1 MSLGQTLLRLVRA
14 TCTIGG
20 SGKHALETAHTRL
33 IVTGAFFALAFGAV
47 GVRLA
52 DVTLLPRD
60 EDSKRARAAR
70 PEKLDRADVVDR
82 NGLLVATS
90 IATASAHANPK
101 EIGDPAGVAR
111 KLASVL
117 PDIDEKQ
124 IRDRLASPDRS
135 FVYIRRNLS
144 PRQQYEINRLGIP
157 GIQFQQ
163 ENRRLYP
170 QGRLLAHVL
179 GFSDVDNNGLAGVE
193 KGLNERLRAGGE
205 PVALSID
212 TRIQHILRQELDAA
226 VTKFQAIGAA
236 GMVMDI
242 YTGEVLGMVS
252 LPDFDPAAPGES
264 PDDARFNRIT
274 LGVYE
279 MGSTFKIFNTAMA
292 LDYGTV
298 SVSGGYDAA
307 RPISIGRFTIKDDHP
322 MPRWLSV
329 PEIFMYSSNI
339 GSVKMAQ
346 DVGVQGQRAF
356 MDKLGLLSPPK
367 FEVPEIGRPQVP
379 QPWRPINLMTIS
391 FGHGISV
398 SALQVAAAVSS
409 VMNGGVY
416 VKPTLVK
423 QEEGATLH
431 GTRVIQA
438 KTSETMRKL
447 MRLVVTNG
455 TGRKGDVPGY
465 IVGGKTGT
473 AEKIGARGGYRKN
486 ANITSFVA
494 GFPIHNPR
502 YLVMAMLDEPKA
514 LKETYGFSTSGWNA
528 APTGGKIIARVG
540 PLLGVEPYDLNAPDV
555 KAALAVDLAGAGPRA
570 AKTNPMAGATVAPL
584 VPAPPAGASTPVR
597 AQPPQAALRPTPLPV
612 TPVGGSTVAAR

>member
-1 MSLGQTLLRLVRA
+1 MSFGTALLRALRS
-14 TCTIGG
+14 TYTLGG
-20 SGKHALETAHTRL
+20 PGKHAVETAHTRL
-33 IVTGAFFALAFGAV
+33 IVTSAFFALAFGAV

-52 DVTLLPRD
+52 DVTLFPHTNDTR
-60 EDSKRARAAR
+60 KARAAR
-70 PEKLDRADVVDR
+70 PEKLDRADIVDR

-90 IATASAHANPK
+90 IQTASAHANPK
-101 EIGDPAGVAR
+101 EISDPAGVAR

-124 IRDRLASPDRS
+124 IRERLAAPERS
-135 FVYIRRNLS
+135 FVYIRRNVT

-163 ENRRLYP
+163 EDRRLYP

-179 GFSDVDNNGLAGVE
+179 GFSDVDSNGLAGVE

-226 VTKFQAIGAA
+226 MQKFQAIGAA
-236 GMVMDI
+236 GIVMDI

-252 LPDFDPAAPGES
+252 MPDFDPTNPGGS

-298 SVSGGYDAA
+298 SVNGGYDAA

-322 MPRWLSV
+322 NPRWLSV

-339 GSVKMAQ
+339 GSIKMAQ

-356 MDKLGLLSPPK
+356 LDKLGLLTPPK

-379 QPWRPINLMTIS
+379 QPWRPINLMTIA
-391 FGHGISV
+391 FGHGLSV
-398 SALQVAAAVSS
+398 SALQMAGAAAS

-416 VKPTLVK
+416 VRPTLIK
-423 QEEGATLH
+423 HEDGAIIR
-431 GTRVIQA
+431 GTRAMSA
-438 KTSETMRKL
+438 KTSDTMRKL

-455 TGRKGDVPGY
+455 TARKAEVPGY
-465 IVGGKTGT
+465 LIGGKTGT

-486 ANITSFVA
+486 ANITSLVA
-494 GFPIHNPR
+494 GFPMHNPR
-502 YLVMAMLDEPKA
+502 YLVIAMLDEPKG
-514 LKETYGFSTSGWNA
+514 LKETYNFSTSGWNA
-528 APTGGKIIARVG
+528 APTGGKIIARIG
-540 PLLGVEPYDLNAPDV
+540 PLLGVEPYDANAPEV
-555 KAALAVDLAGAGPRA
+555 KAALAVDLAGTGPRVAKPNPQATPA
-570 AKTNPMAGATVAPL
+570 AAPL
-584 VPAPPAGASTPVR
+584 QAPPASAPLAVR
-597 AQPPQAALRPTPLPV
+597 APTSARSAPLPV
-612 TPVGGSTVAAR
+612 SPTGGSNLAAR

>member
-1 MSLGQTLLRLVRA
+1 MSFGTLILRALRSTYTLG
-14 TCTIGG
+14 GP
-20 SGKHALETAHTRL
+20 GKHAVETAHTRL

-52 DVTLLPRD
+52 DVTLFPATD
-60 EDSKRARAAR
+60 ETRKARAAR
-70 PEKLDRADVVDR
+70 PEKLDRADIVDR

-90 IATASAHANPK
+90 IQTASAHANPK
-101 EIGDPAGVAR
+101 EITDPAAVAR

-124 IRDRLASPDRS
+124 IRDRLAAPERS
-135 FVYIRRNLS
+135 FVYIRRNIT

-163 ENRRLYP
+163 EDRRLYP

-179 GFSDVDNNGLAGVE
+179 GFSDVDSNGLAGVE

-226 VTKFQAIGAA
+226 MTKFQAIGAA
-236 GMVMDI
+236 GIVMDI

-252 LPDFDPAAPGES
+252 LPDFDPSNPGGS

-322 MPRWLSV
+322 IPRWLSV

-339 GSVKMAQ
+339 GSIKMAQ

-356 MDKLGLLSPPK
+356 FDKLGMLAPPK

-379 QPWRPINLMTIS
+379 QPWRPINLMTIA

-398 SALQVAAAVSS
+398 SALQVAAAASA

-416 VKPTLVK
+416 VRPTLIK
-423 QEEGATLH
+423 QDEGVTIH
-431 GTRVIQA
+431 GTRVISA

-447 MRLVVTNG
+447 LRLVVTNG
-455 TGRKGDVPGY
+455 TARKAEVPGY
-465 IVGGKTGT
+465 LIGGKTGT

-486 ANITSFVA
+486 ANITSFVS

-502 YLVMAMLDEPKA
+502 YMVMAMLDEPKGS
-514 LKETYGFSTSGWNA
+514 KETYGFSTSGWNA
-528 APTGGKIIARVG
+528 APTGGKIIARIG
-540 PLLGVEPYDLNAPDV
+540 PLLGVEPYDANAPDV

-570 AKTNPMAGATVAPL
+570 PKPTPNPLATPTAAPL
-584 VPAPPAGASTPVR
+584 VPSAPAATAVR
-597 AQPPQAALRPTPLPV
+597 TPPQAAARPAPLPLA
-612 TPVGGSTVAAR
+612 PLGGSNVAAR